1 MPFLL
6 QNEGL
11 LFRKRCPS
19 FLKTTAI
26 FSENRR
32 QFFRKPPQ
40 RFDNQLVVKI
50 LRFDVRFPP
59 ESRPFATHRSA

>member
-1 MPFLL
+1 
-6 QNEGL
+6 
-11 LFRKRCPS
+11 
-19 FLKTTAI
+19 LKTTAI